1 MNNIMKTIIL
11 NQGTLHPSYQSVDN
25 AAYNTW
31 GSTQNPDVRVIHYY
45 GKYNHHNIL
54 TDRFPILPDD
64 GNIIL
69 DNQTMVIGTY
79 DTTYPSEHPRYD
91 IIPDARNEKFIL
103 ALEYCVK
110 NFEFDYIQRI
120 SNTTYVDVE
129 KMQLYL
135 NEFPKTKIYNGA
147 RNMGLGIHNQQI
159 YFVSGHDVIMS
170 RDVVELLVNYKD
182 RYLKS
187 PYPEDAAAGEILI
200 HDTQYVNFD
209 NQSNDNFFDLIPYDI
224 NINDIKLSLNPSVW
238 CYKIGRRPE
247 IFDHIHKLVLEKN
260 NI

>member
-1 MNNIMKTIIL
+1 MKTIIL
-11 NQGTLHPSYQSVDN
+11 NQGTLHPDYQDIDDISYT
-25 AAYNTW
+25 TW
-31 GSTQNPDVRVIHYY
+31 GSTKNPDVKVINYY

-79 DTTYPSEHPRYD
+79 DTTYPSEHPRYN

-103 ALEYCVK
+103 ALEYCL
-110 NFEFDYIQRI
+110 NNLEFDYIQRI
-120 SNTTYVDVE
+120 STTSYVDVE

-135 NEFPKTKIYNGA
+135 NKLPRTKIYNGA
-147 RNMGLGIHNQQI
+147 RNMYNYQY

-182 RYLKS
+182 QYLKS
-187 PYPEDAAAGEILI
+187 QYPEDLAAGKILM
-200 HDTQYVNFD
+200 HDTEYVNFD
-209 NQSNDNFFDLIPYDI
+209 DQSNDNFYDGIPYDI
-224 NINDIKLSLNPSVW
+224 NVSDIKLSLNPSVW
-238 CYKIGRRPE
+238 CYRIGRRPE
-247 IFDHIHKLVLEKN
+247 IFDHIHKLVLKQYL
-260 NI
+260 

>member
-1 MNNIMKTIIL
+1 MKTIIL

-103 ALEYCVK
+103 ALEYCLN

-120 SNTTYVDVE
+120 STTSYVDVE

-135 NEFPKTKIYNGA
+135 NKLPKFYGKFFF
-147 RNMGLGIHNQQI
+147 NQAIDENQNI
-159 YFVSGHDVIMS
+159 VI
-170 RDVVELLVNYKD
+170 E
-182 RYLKS
+182 
-187 PYPEDAAAGEILI
+187 
-200 HDTQYVNFD
+200 
-209 NQSNDNFFDLIPYDI
+209 
-224 NINDIKLSLNPSVW
+224 NINDGMLKLKQEINN
-238 CYKIGRRPE
+238 YEYNKIV
-247 IFDHIHKLVLEKN
+247 DN
-260 NI
+260 